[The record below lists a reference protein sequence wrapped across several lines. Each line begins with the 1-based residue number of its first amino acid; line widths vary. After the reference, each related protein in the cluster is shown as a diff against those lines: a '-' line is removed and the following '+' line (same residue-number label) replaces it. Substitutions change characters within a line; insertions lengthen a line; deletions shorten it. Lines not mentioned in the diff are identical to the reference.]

1 MSTCHVLWSH
11 RDLNIKNN
19 SLIRYICQLLQNSGV
34 LLVNILFINV
44 NKCSLSHKLKTIE
57 HILENIKYRQEA
69 MPPFNIKTF
78 SKLSEPSLNSKRNF
92 SSSYIFRKESIRC
105 PGKIVSMVSSFL
117 PDILKVRRETFMK
130 PFRELNLQSYINT
143 KISYLV
149 CQMSIQ
155 VDKKNV
161 WLNWVIN

>member
-1 MSTCHVLWSH
+1 MNNYQDNERSCPALVCH

-69 MPPFNIKTF
+69 MPPSNIKTF

-105 PGKIVSMVSSFL
+105 SGKIVSIVSNFL
-117 PDILKVRRETFMK
+117 PDRPDNHSPR
-130 PFRELNLQSYINT
+130 SA
-143 KISYLV
+143 
-149 CQMSIQ
+149 
-155 VDKKNV
+155 
-161 WLNWVIN
+161 LNWFSFLHCG

>member
-69 MPPFNIKTF
+69 MPPSNIKTF

-105 PGKIVSMVSSFL
+105 SGKNSFNCEQFFAWYFEGTER
-117 PDILKVRRETFMK
+117 DIHEAVQRIKL
-130 PFRELNLQSYINT
+130 
-143 KISYLV
+143 
-149 CQMSIQ
+149 
-155 VDKKNV
+155 
-161 WLNWVIN
+161 